1 MKLNI
6 LLIPF
11 LFFLFLNL
19 SSSLKRPLIKHET
32 DEWMEGS
39 ISKKQNLF
47 SPPITEK
54 YEEMLKNREKKL
66 ISLGLNNS
74 GIVNLNDTV
83 VISDD
88 MKYIGDD
95 GVTGALS
102 SRPPNEKNQI
112 TYHYEEMLAD
122 KNKKIISMNVNRTA
136 FYDPDSQVVVKNTGE
151 MPAIDPLDN
160 YYANKL
166 DRNYLETPELIKN
179 NENKGTSHKKKTK
192 RNLENF
198 LSK

>member
-1 MKLNI
+1 MKLSI
-6 LLIPF
+6 VLIPF
-11 LFFLFLNL
+11 LFFLFLNP
-19 SSSLKRPLIKHET
+19 STPLKRPLIKHET

-47 SPPITEK
+47 TPPITDK
-54 YEEMLKNREKKL
+54 YEEMLKNPEQKL

-83 VISDD
+83 IISDD

-102 SRPPNEKNQI
+102 SRPPNEKNEI

-122 KNKKIISMNVNRTA
+122 KKKRIIALNVNKTA

-166 DRNYLETPELIKN
+166 DRNYLETPELVK
-179 NENKGTSHKKKTK
+179 NKGGMHKKKAK
-192 RNLENF
+192 KDIKDF